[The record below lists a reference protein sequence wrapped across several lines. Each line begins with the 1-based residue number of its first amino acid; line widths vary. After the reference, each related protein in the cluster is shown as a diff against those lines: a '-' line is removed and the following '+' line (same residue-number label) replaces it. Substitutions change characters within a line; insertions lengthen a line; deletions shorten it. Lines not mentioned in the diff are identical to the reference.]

1 MHFSVPYRMAGSETM
16 LHAMMVALAEAG
28 HQTTVVTSDMTNAPP
43 QWEWG
48 PVKGISAR
56 NIQHGEE
63 ITLASKPDVVI
74 SHHQNSVPTVRIA
87 KGIGAKS
94 VFVQHND
101 FPDNSNVLLEN
112 PDLVVFNTH
121 WIARDWSK
129 HAHKWCVVHPPVWAK
144 EHATTPGDMVT
155 LVNLNRDKGAHIFY
169 QLARRFPKYRFLGV
183 TGSHGDQIIP
193 GSRHL
198 PPNVEI
204 IPQTTNMKKD
214 VWSRTKVLLMPSV
227 YESYGMA
234 GVEALASGIPVLAA
248 PTDGLKAS
256 LGLAGTFIT
265 RNQIAGCV
273 YHLRSLLESPDNWTA
288 AHHRCLSRSA
298 ALSPK
303 PELAGFVKMV
313 EDL

>member
-1 MHFSVPYRMAGSETM
+1 M
-16 LHAMMVALAEAG
+16 LVALAEAG
-28 HQTTVVTSDMTNAPP
+28 HQVAVVTSDMEAPA

-63 ITLASKPDVVI
+63 MAMATRPDVMI
-74 SHHQNSVPTVRIA
+74 SHHQNSAATVRMA
-87 KGIGAKS
+87 RGIGAKS
-94 VFVQHND
+94 VFIQHNN
-101 FPDNSNVLLEN
+101 FPDNSTYLLEN

-121 WIARDWSK
+121 WIARDWSR
-129 HAHKWCVVHPPVWAK
+129 HARKWCVVHPPVWAN
-144 EHATTPGDMVT
+144 EHATKPGDMVT
-155 LVNLNRDKGAHIFY
+155 LVNLNRDKGANIFY

-193 GSRHL
+193 RPTHM
-198 PPNVEI
+198 PPNVQI
-204 IPQTTNMKKD
+204 IPQTTDMKRD
-214 VWSRTKVLLMPSV
+214 VWSRTRVLLMPSV

-248 PTDGLKAS
+248 PTDGLKES

-265 RNQIAGCV
+265 RNQIAGWV
-273 YHLRSLLESPDNWTA
+273 YHLRSLLGSQENWDA

-298 ALSPK
+298 ALDPK
-303 PELAGFVKMV
+303 PELEGFVKMV